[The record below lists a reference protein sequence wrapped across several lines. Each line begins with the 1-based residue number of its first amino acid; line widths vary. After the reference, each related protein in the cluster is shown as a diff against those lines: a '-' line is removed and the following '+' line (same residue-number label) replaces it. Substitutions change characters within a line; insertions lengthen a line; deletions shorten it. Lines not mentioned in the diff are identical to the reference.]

1 MRALQ
6 YETLSRLVEK
16 PVLQERRHGLRA
28 CEFGGERYSQ
38 CALRMEK
45 RGWVEVERISPRH
58 NRYRATRE
66 GAYRFTME
74 KLAKSIVT
82 LVMADDE
89 ASTADAPFVVRTGRP
104 SVSFRR

>member
-6 YETLSRLVEK
+6 YETLSRLVER
-16 PVLQERRHGLRA
+16 PVDRPRVLGLNA
-28 CEFGGERYSQ
+28 CEFGGERFSQ

-89 ASTADAPFVVRTGRP
+89 ASIAGPPLVVRTGRP